1 MQVGGRGEPR
11 THDHSND
18 ADRHPHRGRQGW
30 CGQDVL
36 DPSGEKLGKLDQV
49 FWDTEIDTPAFAAVK
64 SGTIGKHLTLVSLA
78 GATAGQS
85 YLRVGV
91 DESRFKKAPSF
102 DQDAELTAEDEISA
116 YEYFGLDYR
125 PPDAGARRLAKH

>member
-1 MQVGGRGEPR
+1 MVRAGRSGSERREARQARPGLLG
-11 THDHSND
+11 HG
-18 ADRHPHRGRQGW
+18 DRQ
-30 CGQDVL
+30 
-36 DPSGEKLGKLDQV
+36 
-49 FWDTEIDTPAFAAVK
+49 AFAAVK
-64 SGTIGKHLTLVSLA
+64 SGTFGKHLTLVSLA

-91 DESRFKKAPSF
+91 DKSRFKKAPSF

-116 YEYFGLDYR
+116 YEYFGLDCR

>member
-1 MQVGGRGEPR
+1 M
-11 THDHSND
+11 
-18 ADRHPHRGRQGW
+18 
-30 CGQDVL
+30 
-36 DPSGEKLGKLDQV
+36 
-49 FWDTEIDTPAFAAVK
+49 
-64 SGTIGKHLTLVSLA
+64 SLA

-91 DESRFKKAPSF
+91 DKSRFKKAPSF